1 MCGILLTFNADGIE
15 HERSEIERALRALKH
30 RGPDDQQLYTDKHFA
45 IGHTRLSIIDAAH
58 SKQPFRSADG
68 RYTLSFNGEI
78 YNYQTLKSDLSS
90 KWTFKTQGDT
100 EVLLAGL
107 ITEGTAF
114 ISKLRGMWA
123 FVWIDHHQQSVLL
136 CRDAIGKKPLYYSLE
151 KSALHI
157 ASELP
162 ALLLLLK
169 NKPAECDHSTDHYF
183 QFGYVP
189 AGKTIYQQIESLLPG
204 EYATWQVNAS
214 SIGSASLE
222 NSAALKRTRY
232 WQPQLPPAFTGSYAE
247 GQAELKS
254 RLFSAVQKR
263 LLASDVEVGCL
274 LSGGVDSSIVA
285 LLAQQQLKT
294 PLKTF
299 CIGFKQHS
307 YDESAFAQQVAQHI
321 GSEHHTQ
328 MLDQFSP
335 SQLMTL
341 LQQHVGQP
349 FYDVSILPTAMA
361 FGLAKNKVKVVLT
374 GDGAD
379 ELFSGYR
386 RYQARYLFDRLGLS
400 HPLPQQALRY
410 LSALVG
416 DTTDHHS
423 RSFKRKLRLFADYC
437 TRQHQEQQQYA
448 PSQFAPD
455 LYRRLFPHS
464 QLTRYPAHGNTDA
477 VSNMQLS
484 DLSLYLPQDILIK
497 ADIASMANS
506 IEARSPYLDADV
518 IELALSFPIHW
529 KQTLTYG
536 KKILKET
543 YAKHFPK
550 RFLQRQK
557 QGFSV
562 PVGDWFKGALG
573 DDLTQRLHDYSQ
585 PRINI
590 AAVLELLTQH
600 RLGQQDWGLQLWLI
614 YCYLVWRQAPA

>member
-1 MCGILLTFNADGIE
+1 M
-15 HERSEIERALRALKH
+15 
-30 RGPDDQQLYTDKHFA
+30 
-45 IGHTRLSIIDAAH
+45 
-58 SKQPFRSADG
+58 
-68 RYTLSFNGEI
+68 
-78 YNYQTLKSDLSS
+78 
-90 KWTFKTQGDT
+90 
-100 EVLLAGL
+100 AGL
-107 ITEGTAF
+107 IIEGTAF

-123 FVWIDHHQQSVLL
+123 FVLVDHQQQNVLL
-136 CRDAIGKKPLYYSLE
+136 CRDAIGKKPLYYRIE
-151 KSALHI
+151 NAALHV

-169 NKPAECDHSTDHYF
+169 HKPTECDHSTDHYF

-189 AGKTIYQQIESLLPG
+189 AGKTIYQNIHALLPG
-204 EYATWQVNAS
+204 EYATWEANTS
-214 SIGSASLE
+214 S
-222 NSAALKRTRY
+222 LKRTRY
-232 WQPQLPPAFTGSYAE
+232 WQPQLPPTFSGSYAE
-247 GQAELKS
+247 GKAELQS
-254 RLFSAVQKR
+254 RLFNAVQKR

-299 CIGFKQHS
+299 CIGFKQQS
-307 YDESAFAQQVAQHI
+307 YDESAFAQQVAQRI

-328 MLDQFSP
+328 ILDQFS
-335 SQLMTL
+335 SQQLMNL

-410 LSALVG
+410 LSELIG
-416 DTTDHHS
+416 DTTEHHS
-423 RSFKRKLRLFADYC
+423 RSFKRKLRLLADYC
-437 TRQHQEQQQYA
+437 ARQQQEQQQYA
-448 PSQFAPD
+448 PTQFSPD
-455 LYRRLFPHS
+455 LYQRLFPHS
-464 QLTRYPAHGNTDA
+464 QLTHYPPALSNTDA
-477 VSNMQLS
+477 VSNMHLS

-506 IEARSPYLDADV
+506 IEARSPFLDAEV

-529 KQTLTYG
+529 KQTLSSG

-543 YAKHFPK
+543 YAQHFPK
-550 RFLQRQK
+550 RFFQRQK

-562 PVGDWFKGALG
+562 PVGSWFKGALG
-573 DDLTQRLHDYSQ
+573 DDLTQRLHHYTQ
-585 PRINI
+585 QRINSG
-590 AAVLELLTQH
+590 AVLELLRQH

-614 YCYLVWRQAPA
+614 YCYLVWWQTLS